1 MQALQDTQN
10 MSTAPQALPRSDRSR
25 VLSTAVIEAA
35 RRLQLGS
42 SDLNAIIGTSQ
53 PSASRLLNGKYFIP
67 EGSKTWELS
76 AHFVRLYRS
85 VSSLLGGDDDLAR
98 SWLKSA
104 NQAFDN
110 RQPLDVVKRVDG
122 LLHVCEYLDA
132 HRARV

>member
-1 MQALQDTQN
+1 MPTALQVT
-10 MSTAPQALPRSDRSR
+10 PLSDRSR
-25 VLSTAVIEAA
+25 VLSTAVVEAA
-35 RRLQLGS
+35 SRLGLGS
-42 SDLNAIIGTSQ
+42 SDLTSIIGTSQ

-85 VSSLLGGDDDLAR
+85 VSSLVGGNDELAR

-110 RQPLDVVKRVDG
+110 RHPLEVVKRVEG

>member
-1 MQALQDTQN
+1 MPTALQANPLT
-10 MSTAPQALPRSDRSR
+10 DRSR
-25 VLSTAVIEAA
+25 VLSTAVVEAA
-35 RRLQLGS
+35 RRLGLGS
-42 SDLNAIIGTSQ
+42 TDLNAIIGTSQ

-76 AHFVRLYRS
+76 AHFVRLYRAI
-85 VSSLLGGDDDLAR
+85 SSLVGGNDDLAR
-98 SWLKSA
+98 SWLTSG

-110 RQPLDVVKRVDG
+110 RHPLEIVKRVDG

>member
-1 MQALQDTQN
+1 MSVALKPN
-10 MSTAPQALPRSDRSR
+10 PLSDRSR
-25 VLSTAVIEAA
+25 VLSTAVVEAA
-35 RRLQLGS
+35 RRLGLGS
-42 SDLNAIIGTSQ
+42 TELTAIIGTSQ

-76 AHFVRLYRS
+76 AHFIRLYRS
-85 VSSLLGGDDDLAR
+85 ISSLVGGNDELAR
-98 SWLKSA
+98 SWLKSG

-110 RQPLDVVKRVDG
+110 RHPLEVVKRVDG